1 MPQDAWSKKDER
13 QYEHIRKSERERGR
27 SSERAKE
34 IAARTVNDQRRREGR
49 TENRTTQGTGNPR
62 SPLESRTVQ
71 QLRNR
76 ARELKIPGRSSMRK
90 DELISAIRKE
100 QD

>member
-1 MPQDAWSKKDER
+1 MPQDAWSDKDER
-13 QYEHIRKSERERGR
+13 QYEHIRESEKKRGR

-49 TENRTTQGTGNPR
+49 TENKTTQGTGNPNT
-62 SPLESRTVQ
+62 PLESRSVQ

-76 ARELKIPGRSSMRK
+76 AKELDIRGRSSMRK

-100 QD
+100 QG